1 MRPPPTPRDRRAPSR
16 AAGARA
22 RRRRRRLGIDAGLA
36 LVVALLSLA
45 MVSTSGFLSAHR
57 TDSWASTA
65 LYLDGLAT
73 GPDQAVTALPP
84 GAAAEYLPG
93 SRVPVPS
100 PDTDVDEAAAAHAA
114 AAAERDWL
122 ASGTVPGAGT
132 QWEDMVTGALLD
144 IHALQGGRGGSG
156 AAESTAPGAVL
167 AAWRTQWQYAWPRD
181 TAFAAVALA
190 RTGHVGDAV
199 AALDAVAEA
208 QANSSMLSPRYLPD
222 LSGPPDGRPPQSD
235 GPGWLVWAAARTV
248 ETCAPAG
255 STPDSSTPDSSTS
268 GSSSVQATPP
278 DDGAAQAVTS
288 PAATTSPPPATTL
301 AGSAS
306 ACVTLAESLRDVV
319 VPNVQALL
327 ASTDTPTHLPAPSSD
342 YWEMPEDRLTL
353 GAVAPQWAGLLAA
366 PEILR
371 LIGEDDLADS
381 AQARADEVGDAVEV
395 AFGPV
400 GWTRYSGF
408 DLTAELRGV
417 SGHDAATAFVLPPF
431 TPAAPDGALTAWEGS
446 ATEMLRPAGGL
457 APGSSWR
464 RDGISWTPQ
473 TTLYAWV
480 AAENDRPDDA
490 VAWLAWTDA
499 HRTASGAIP
508 EKVLADG
515 SPAAVA
521 PLAWSAANVVLAVL
535 ALEDRGELPGS
546 IP

>member
-1 MRPPPTPRDRRAPSR
+1 
-16 AAGARA
+16 
-22 RRRRRRLGIDAGLA
+22 
-36 LVVALLSLA
+36 VVALLSLA

-57 TDSWASTA
+57 TDSWATTA

-93 SRVPVPS
+93 ARVPVPA
-100 PDTDVDEAAAAHAA
+100 PDADPDEAAAADAA

-132 QWEDMVTGALLD
+132 EWEDMVAGALLD
-144 IHALQGGRGGSG
+144 IHALQGGRGGTG
-156 AAESTAPGAVL
+156 AAASTAPGALL
-167 AAWRTQWQYAWPRD
+167 AAWRTQWQYTWPRD

-190 RTGHVGDAV
+190 RTGHVDDAL
-199 AALDAVAEA
+199 AALGAVAEA
-208 QANSSMLSPRYLPD
+208 QTNSSMLSPRYLPN
-222 LSGPPDGRPPQSD
+222 LSGPPDGRSPQGD

-248 ETCAPAG
+248 ETCAPSAPVGG
-255 STPDSSTPDSSTS
+255 STLAAS
-268 GSSSVQATPP
+268 GSGSGSGSDQATRP
-278 DDGAAQAVTS
+278 DDDGDGRAVASPVVATS
-288 PAATTSPPPATTL
+288 PAAATL

-327 ASTDTPTHLPAPSSD
+327 ASTDTPTRLPAPSSD

-366 PEILR
+366 PDVLR

-381 AQARADEVGDAVEV
+381 AQERADEVGDAVE
-395 AFGPV
+395 ATFGPV
-400 GWTRYSGF
+400 GWTRYPGF

-431 TPAAPDGALTAWEGS
+431 TPAAPGGATAAWDS
-446 ATEMLRPAGGL
+446 SVTEMLRPAGGL

-490 VAWLAWTDA
+490 IAWLAWTDA

-508 EKVLADG
+508 EKVLANG